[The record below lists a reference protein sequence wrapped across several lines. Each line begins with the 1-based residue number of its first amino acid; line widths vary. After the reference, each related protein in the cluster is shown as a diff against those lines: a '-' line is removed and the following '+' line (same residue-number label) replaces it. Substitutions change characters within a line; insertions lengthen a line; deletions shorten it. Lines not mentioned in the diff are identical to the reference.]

1 MFTGLIQALGTIRRR
16 EARAGGVRFE
26 IESEHAFE
34 NVEFGESIAI
44 DGTCLTVV
52 SFAGA
57 RFEIDASPETLAKT
71 TLGTRRE
78 GHLVHLERAMRLG
91 DRLGGHIVLGH
102 VDGVGKLVARRA
114 EGDYT
119 FLSYEAPAEVLPY
132 LVPKGSIAIDGVS
145 LTVNALSDPRFEI
158 AIIPHTSS
166 HTHLTRRAVGE
177 GVNLEADVLAKH
189 VARLLEAWRSPA
201 AGGGI
206 TRELLERHGY

>member
-1 MFTGLIQALGTIRRR
+1 MFTGLIEALGTIRRR
-16 EARAGGVRFE
+16 ESRAGGVRFE
-26 IESEHAFE
+26 IESERPFE
-34 NVEFGESIAI
+34 DVELGESIAV
-44 DGTCLTVV
+44 DGACLTVV

-71 TLGTRRE
+71 TLGSRRE
-78 GHLVHLERAMRLG
+78 GHPVHLERAMRVG

-102 VDGVGKLVARRA
+102 VDGVGKLVSRRV

-119 FLSYEAPAEVLPY
+119 FLTYEAPGEVLPY

-145 LTVNALSDPRFEI
+145 LTVNGLADPRFEI

-166 HTHLTRRAVGE
+166 HTHLTRKAVGE

-189 VARLLEAWRSPA
+189 VGRLLEAWRAPA
-201 AGGGI
+201 ASGGL
-206 TRELLERHGY
+206 TRDFLERHGY

>member
-26 IESEHAFE
+26 IESATPFE
-34 NVEFGESIAI
+34 DVELGESIAV
-44 DGTCLTVV
+44 DGACLTVV
-52 SFAGA
+52 SFSGA

-71 TLGTRRE
+71 TLGARRE
-78 GHLVHLERAMRLG
+78 GHLVHLERAMRVG

-102 VDGVGKLVARRA
+102 VDGVGKLMARRV

-119 FLSYEAPAEVLPY
+119 FLTYEAPAEVLPY

-145 LTVNALSDPRFEI
+145 LTVNALTDPRFEI
-158 AIIPHTSS
+158 AIIPHTSA
-166 HTHLTRRAVGE
+166 HTHLTRKGVGE

-189 VARLLEAWRSPA
+189 VGRLLEAWRDTTS
-201 AGGGI
+201 GGAL
-206 TRELLERHGY
+206 TREFLEKHGY